1 MQLVVE
7 TILDIDMDDLEF
19 FVLALKLTLHVG
31 HEVDPFKQLK
41 YHQAHQ
47 VMVQKISYRQDF
59 NMKFG
64 QIAMIRD
71 GEKFS
76 CAIAF
81 SSVNFKLK
89 DKCVRGWIWDSYE
102 PVSLTAREVILIK
115 NTYVPHLALKS
126 FKNKGLVDRIEYV
139 ND

>member
-1 MQLVVE
+1 ME
-7 TILDIDMDDLEF
+7 TILEIDMDDLEY
-19 FVLALKLTLHVG
+19 FVEALKLELNLG
-31 HEVDPFKQLK
+31 HEIDAFKQLR

-47 VMVQKISYRQDF
+47 VMVHRISYRQDF

-76 CAIAF
+76 CAIAY

-102 PVSLTAREVILIK
+102 PVSLTAREVSLIK
-115 NTYVPHLALKS
+115 NTYMPHQALKS